1 MPVHVTAQSSSPS
14 QTHDSPGAQDFVVV
28 GRVVVPASP
37 GDGDGDG
44 DEESEE
50 HATRTSMV
58 ITPAKNLMA
67 AYYRRSVEV
76 RPETG
81 STLAACAT

>member
-1 MPVHVTAQSSSPS
+1 LRRWQSSSPS

-37 GDGDGDG
+37 GDGDGD
-44 DEESEE
+44 EESEE

-67 AYYRRSVEV
+67 AY
-76 RPETG
+76 
-81 STLAACAT
+81 